1 MRKGGRTNNLVR
13 QPPFKKKGTDMKSKN
28 KMKKFTP
35 YFYILPTFIILIIV
49 IVIPIIYVITQSF
62 YSTFA
67 NENIF
72 VGFRNYQI
80 AFEDELLFI
89 ALKNNIKLFLCVP
102 ILTVLSLAIASVLYN
117 KIKGWRFYRS
127 VIFIPYILAI
137 PVVGIVFSYLLQYNG
152 VINSILRGIGFND
165 LAMDW
170 LGSPDLAFPS
180 VAVVIMWKQI
190 GFGVVLFLAR
200 MMSIDRSLYESADVD
215 GATWFQKFLHITIP
229 QTKSIIEFYIIITLI
244 EMLSWVFNF
253 IYVMTAG
260 GPGNKTLVLEYLI
273 YKKAFG
279 GGDFNIAMAISVI
292 LLLIA
297 SVLIIIHQIV
307 MRKEE

>member
-1 MRKGGRTNNLVR
+1 M
-13 QPPFKKKGTDMKSKN
+13 
-28 KMKKFTP
+28 
-35 YFYILPTFIILIIV
+35 
-49 IVIPIIYVITQSF
+49 
-62 YSTFA
+62 
-67 NENIF
+67 
-72 VGFRNYQI
+72 
-80 AFEDELLFI
+80 
-89 ALKNNIKLFLCVP
+89 KNNIKLFLCVP
-102 ILTVLSLAIASVLYN
+102 ILRVLSLAIASVLYN

-152 VINSILRGIGFND
+152 VINSMLRGIGFND

-229 QTKSIIEFYIIITLI
+229 QTKSILEFYIIITLI